1 MTNQLLE
8 KQTKEKIIKKKG
20 KIMRIN
26 DLTQFQIEA
35 VENRENFLSKFR
47 EKGISNAEKLK
58 EIKTKLYLGDFRGRK
73 VNFYVTFSPNIIE
86 CKSNIDLETIGR
98 NFGELTTYQN
108 GRIKSFI
115 GNYPT
120 TRKGGSNIT
129 QITLAY
135 LMAFS
140 HICTYKKVGYVNDRP
155 SKELVR
161 ELMYLTMPEAETSE
175 DSKMYGVT
183 WYTVIKAWNLEPS
196 EDYHLYKR
204 YFNGCVDTDLKNMKE
219 VKNPKENRRA
229 S

>member
-1 MTNQLLE
+1 
-8 KQTKEKIIKKKG
+8 
-20 KIMRIN
+20 MRIN
-26 DLTQFQIEA
+26 DLTQFQIEE
-35 VENRENFLSKFR
+35 VEKRENFLSKFR
-47 EKGISNAEKLK
+47 EIGISNAEKLK

-73 VNFYVTFSPNIIE
+73 VNFYVTFSPNNIE

-98 NFGELTTYQN
+98 YFDDLNTYEN
-108 GRIKSFI
+108 GRIKSFV

-135 LMAFS
+135 LMAFT
-140 HICTYKKVGYVNDRP
+140 HICTYKKVGFVNDRP

-161 ELMYLTMPEAETSE
+161 ELMYLTMPEAETND

-183 WYTVIKAWNLEPS
+183 WFTVVKAWNLEPS

-219 VKNPKENRRA
+219 LEKPKVDKKV

>member
-1 MTNQLLE
+1 
-8 KQTKEKIIKKKG
+8 
-20 KIMRIN
+20 MRIN
-26 DLTQFQIEA
+26 DLTQFQIEG
-35 VENRENFLSKFR
+35 VEKRKNFLFKFR
-47 EKGISNAEKLK
+47 EIGISNAEKLK

-73 VNFYVTFSPNIIE
+73 VNFYVTFSPNNIE
-86 CKSNIDLETIGR
+86 CKSNIDLGTIGR
-98 NFGELTTYQN
+98 YFDDLNTYEN
-108 GRIKSFI
+108 GRIKSFV

-135 LMAFS
+135 LMAFT
-140 HICTYKKVGYVNDRP
+140 HICTYKKVGFVNDRP

-161 ELMYLTMPEAETSE
+161 ELMYLTMPEAETND

-183 WYTVIKAWNLEPS
+183 WFTVIKAWNLEPS

-204 YFNGCVDTDLKNMKE
+204 YFNGCVNTDLKNMKE
-219 VKNPKENRRA
+219 IEKPKENRRA

>member
-1 MTNQLLE
+1 
-8 KQTKEKIIKKKG
+8 
-20 KIMRIN
+20 MRIN
-26 DLTQFQIEA
+26 DLTQFQIEE
-35 VENRENFLSKFR
+35 VEKRENFLSKFR
-47 EKGISNAEKLK
+47 EIGISNAEKLK

-73 VNFYVTFSPNIIE
+73 VNFYVTFSPNNIE

-98 NFGELTTYQN
+98 YFDDLNTYEN
-108 GRIKSFI
+108 GRIKSFV

-135 LMAFS
+135 LMAFT
-140 HICTYKKVGYVNDRP
+140 HICTYKKVGFINDRP

-161 ELMYLTMPEAETSE
+161 ELMYLTMPEAETND

-183 WYTVIKAWNLEPS
+183 WFTVVKAWNLEPS

-219 VKNPKENRRA
+219 LEKPKVDKKV

>member
-1 MTNQLLE
+1 M
-8 KQTKEKIIKKKG
+8 K
-20 KIMRIN
+20 IN

-47 EKGISNAEKLK
+47 EIGISNAEKLK

-73 VNFYVTFSPNIIE
+73 VNFYVTFSPNNIE
-86 CKSNIDLETIGR
+86 CKSNIDLEIIGR
-98 NFGELTTYQN
+98 YFDELNTYEN
-108 GRIKSFI
+108 GRIKSFV

-135 LMAFS
+135 LMAFT
-140 HICTYKKVGYVNDRP
+140 HICTYKKVGFVNDRP

-161 ELMYLTMPEAETSE
+161 ELMYLTMPEAETSD

-183 WYTVIKAWNLEPS
+183 WFTVVKAWNLEPS

-219 VKNPKENRRA
+219 LKKHKENKKA

>member
-1 MTNQLLE
+1 
-8 KQTKEKIIKKKG
+8 
-20 KIMRIN
+20 MRIN

-47 EKGISNAEKLK
+47 EKGISNARKLK

-73 VNFYVTFSPNIIE
+73 VNFYVTFTPNNIE

-98 NFGELTTYQN
+98 NFGELNTYQN

-183 WYTVIKAWNLEPS
+183 WYTVIKAWNLQPS

-219 VKNPKENRRA
+219 VKKPKENRRA

>member
-1 MTNQLLE
+1 
-8 KQTKEKIIKKKG
+8 
-20 KIMRIN
+20 MRIN

-35 VENRENFLSKFR
+35 VENRENFLFKFR
-47 EKGISNAEKLK
+47 EKGISNAKKLK

-73 VNFYVTFSPNIIE
+73 VNFYVTFTPNNIE

-98 NFGELTTYQN
+98 NFGELNSYQN
-108 GRIKSFI
+108 GRIKSFV

-135 LMAFS
+135 LMAFT
-140 HICTYKKVGYVNDRP
+140 HICTYKKVGFVNDRP

-161 ELMYLTMPEAETSE
+161 ELMYLTMPEAETSD

-183 WYTVIKAWNLEPS
+183 WFTVVKAWNLEPS

-219 VKNPKENRRA
+219 LKKHKENKKA

>member
-1 MTNQLLE
+1 
-8 KQTKEKIIKKKG
+8 
-20 KIMRIN
+20 MRIN

-73 VNFYVTFSPNIIE
+73 VNFYVTFTPNNIE

-98 NFGELTTYQN
+98 NFDELNTYQN

-140 HICTYKKVGYVNDRP
+140 HICTYKKVGYVDDRP

-183 WYTVIKAWNLEPS
+183 WYTVIKAWNLQPS

-219 VKNPKENRRA
+219 VKKPKENRRA

>member
-1 MTNQLLE
+1 
-8 KQTKEKIIKKKG
+8 
-20 KIMRIN
+20 MRIN

-58 EIKTKLYLGDFRGRK
+58 EIKTKLYLGDYRGRK
-73 VNFYVTFSPNIIE
+73 VNFYVTFSPNNIE

-98 NFGELTTYQN
+98 NFGELITYQN

-183 WYTVIKAWNLEPS
+183 WYTVINAWNLEPS

-219 VKNPKENRRA
+219 VKKPKENRRA

>member
-1 MTNQLLE
+1 
-8 KQTKEKIIKKKG
+8 
-20 KIMRIN
+20 MRIN
-26 DLTQFQIEA
+26 DLTQFQIEE
-35 VENRENFLSKFR
+35 VEKRENFLSKFR
-47 EKGISNAEKLK
+47 EIGISNAEKLK

-73 VNFYVTFSPNIIE
+73 VNFYVTFSPNNIE

-98 NFGELTTYQN
+98 YFDDLNTYEN
-108 GRIKSFI
+108 GRIKSFV

-135 LMAFS
+135 LLAFT
-140 HICTYKKVGYVNDRP
+140 HICTYKKVGFVNDRP

-161 ELMYLTMPEAETSE
+161 ELMYLTMPEAETND

-183 WYTVIKAWNLEPS
+183 WFTVIKAWNLEPS

-204 YFNGCVDTDLKNMKE
+204 YFNGCVNTDLKNMKE
-219 VKNPKENRRA
+219 IEKPKENRRA

>member
-1 MTNQLLE
+1 
-8 KQTKEKIIKKKG
+8 
-20 KIMRIN
+20 MRIN

-73 VNFYVTFSPNIIE
+73 VNFYVTFSPNNIE

-175 DSKMYGVT
+175 DSKIYGVT

>member
-1 MTNQLLE
+1 M
-8 KQTKEKIIKKKG
+8 K
-20 KIMRIN
+20 IN

-47 EKGISNAEKLK
+47 EKGIENAEKLK
-58 EIKTKLYLGDFRGRK
+58 EIKTKLYLGDFKGRK
-73 VNFYVTFSPNIIE
+73 VNFYVTFSPNNIE
-86 CKSNIDLETIGR
+86 CKSNIDLETIGK
-98 NFGELTTYQN
+98 NFDELITYQN

-115 GNYPT
+115 GHYPT

-129 QITLAY
+129 PMTLAY
-135 LMAFS
+135 LMAFT
-140 HICTYKKVGYVNDRP
+140 HICTYKKVGFVNDRP
-155 SKELVR
+155 SRELVR

-183 WYTVIKAWNLEPS
+183 WFTVIKAWNLEQS

-204 YFNGCVDTDLKNMKE
+204 YFNDCVNTDLKNMKVVE
-219 VKNPKENRRA
+219 KHKEKRKA

>member
-1 MTNQLLE
+1 
-8 KQTKEKIIKKKG
+8 
-20 KIMRIN
+20 MRIN

-35 VENRENFLSKFR
+35 VGSRENFLSKFR
-47 EKGISNAEKLK
+47 EIGISNAEKLK

-73 VNFYVTFSPNIIE
+73 VNFYVTFSPNNIE

>member
-1 MTNQLLE
+1 
-8 KQTKEKIIKKKG
+8 
-20 KIMRIN
+20 MRIN

-73 VNFYVTFSPNIIE
+73 VNFYVTFSPNNIE

-98 NFGELTTYQN
+98 NFGELNTYQN

-161 ELMYLTMPEAETSE
+161 ELMYLTMPEAETSD

-204 YFNGCVDTDLKNMKE
+204 YFNGFVDTDLKNMKE
-219 VKNPKENRRA
+219 VTNPKENRRA

>member
-1 MTNQLLE
+1 M
-8 KQTKEKIIKKKG
+8 K
-20 KIMRIN
+20 IN

-73 VNFYVTFSPNIIE
+73 VNFYVTFSPNNIE

>member
-1 MTNQLLE
+1 
-8 KQTKEKIIKKKG
+8 
-20 KIMRIN
+20 MRIN

-47 EKGISNAEKLK
+47 EKGIENAEKLK
-58 EIKTKLYLGDFRGRK
+58 EIKTKLYLGDFKGRK
-73 VNFYVTFSPNIIE
+73 VNFYVTFSPNNIE
-86 CKSNIDLETIGR
+86 CKSNIDLETIGK
-98 NFGELTTYQN
+98 NFDELNTYQN

-115 GNYPT
+115 GHYPT

-129 QITLAY
+129 PMTLAY
-135 LMAFS
+135 LMAFI
-140 HICTYKKVGYVNDRP
+140 HICTYKKVGFVNDRP

-183 WYTVIKAWNLEPS
+183 WFTVIKAWSLEPS
-196 EDYHLYKR
+196 DDYHLYKR
-204 YFNGCVDTDLKNMKE
+204 YFNDCVNTDLKNMKE
-219 VKNPKENRRA
+219 VEKPKEKRKA

>member
-1 MTNQLLE
+1 M
-8 KQTKEKIIKKKG
+8 K
-20 KIMRIN
+20 IN

-47 EKGISNAEKLK
+47 EIGISNAEKLK

-73 VNFYVTFSPNIIE
+73 VNFYVTFSPNNVE
-86 CKSNIDLETIGR
+86 CKSNIDLEIIGR
-98 NFGELTTYQN
+98 DFDDLNTYQN
-108 GRIKSFI
+108 GRIKSFV

-135 LMAFS
+135 LMAFT
-140 HICTYKKVGYVNDRP
+140 HICTYKKVGFVNDRP

-161 ELMYLTMPEAETSE
+161 ELMYLTMPEAETND

-183 WYTVIKAWNLEPS
+183 WFTVIKAWNLEPS

-219 VKNPKENRRA
+219 IEKPKENRRA

>member
-1 MTNQLLE
+1 
-8 KQTKEKIIKKKG
+8 
-20 KIMRIN
+20 MRIN
-26 DLTQFQIEA
+26 DLTQFQIEE
-35 VENRENFLSKFR
+35 VEKREDFLSKFR
-47 EKGISNAEKLK
+47 EIGISNAEKLK

-73 VNFYVTFSPNIIE
+73 VNFYVTFSPNNIE

-98 NFGELTTYQN
+98 YFDDLNTYEN
-108 GRIKSFI
+108 GRIKSFV

-135 LMAFS
+135 LMAFT
-140 HICTYKKVGYVNDRP
+140 HICTYKKVGFVNDRP

-161 ELMYLTMPEAETSE
+161 ELMYLTMPEAETND

-183 WYTVIKAWNLEPS
+183 WFTVIKAWNLEPS

-219 VKNPKENRRA
+219 IEKPKANKRA

>member
-1 MTNQLLE
+1 
-8 KQTKEKIIKKKG
+8 
-20 KIMRIN
+20 MRIN
-26 DLTQFQIEA
+26 DLTQFQIEE
-35 VENRENFLSKFR
+35 VEKRENFLSKFR
-47 EKGISNAEKLK
+47 EIGISNAGKLK

-73 VNFYVTFSPNIIE
+73 VNFYVTFSPNNIE

-98 NFGELTTYQN
+98 NFDDLNTYQN
-108 GRIKSFI
+108 GRIKSFV

-135 LMAFS
+135 LMAFN
-140 HICTYKKVGYVNDRP
+140 HICTYKKVGFVNDRP

-161 ELMYLTMPEAETSE
+161 ELMYLTMPEAETSN

-183 WYTVIKAWNLEPS
+183 WFTVIKAWNLEPS

-219 VKNPKENRRA
+219 LEKPKENRRA

>member
-1 MTNQLLE
+1 M
-8 KQTKEKIIKKKG
+8 K
-20 KIMRIN
+20 IN

-47 EKGISNAEKLK
+47 EIGISNAEKLK

-73 VNFYVTFSPNIIE
+73 VNFYVTFSPNNIE
-86 CKSNIDLETIGR
+86 CRSNIDLETIGR
-98 NFGELTTYQN
+98 NFDDLNTYQN
-108 GRIKSFI
+108 GRIKSFV

-140 HICTYKKVGYVNDRP
+140 HICTYKKVGFVNDRP

-161 ELMYLTMPEAETSE
+161 ELMYLTMPEAETNG

-183 WYTVIKAWNLEPS
+183 WFTVIKAWNLEPS

-219 VKNPKENRRA
+219 LEKPRENRKV

>member
-1 MTNQLLE
+1 
-8 KQTKEKIIKKKG
+8 
-20 KIMRIN
+20 MRIN

-35 VENRENFLSKFR
+35 VKSRENYLSKFR
-47 EKGISNAEKLK
+47 EIGISNAEKLK

-73 VNFYVTFSPNIIE
+73 VNFYVTFSPNDIE

-98 NFGELTTYQN
+98 NFEDLNTYQN
-108 GRIKSFI
+108 GRIKSFV

-135 LMAFS
+135 LMAFT
-140 HICTYKKVGYVNDRP
+140 HICTYKKVGFVNDRP

-161 ELMYLTMPEAETSE
+161 ELMYLTMPEAETND

-183 WYTVIKAWNLEPS
+183 WFTVIKAWNLEPS

-219 VKNPKENRRA
+219 LKKHKENKKA

>member
-1 MTNQLLE
+1 
-8 KQTKEKIIKKKG
+8 
-20 KIMRIN
+20 MRIN

-47 EKGISNAEKLK
+47 EIGISNAEKLK

-73 VNFYVTFSPNIIE
+73 VNFYVTFSPNNIE

-98 NFGELTTYQN
+98 YFDELNTYEN
-108 GRIKSFI
+108 GRIKSFV

-135 LMAFS
+135 LMAFT
-140 HICTYKKVGYVNDRP
+140 HICTYKKVGFVNDRP

-183 WYTVIKAWNLEPS
+183 WFTVIKAWNLEPS

-219 VKNPKENRRA
+219 LEKPKENRKA

>member
-1 MTNQLLE
+1 
-8 KQTKEKIIKKKG
+8 
-20 KIMRIN
+20 MRIN

-47 EKGISNAEKLK
+47 EKGISNAKKLK

-73 VNFYVTFSPNIIE
+73 VNFYVTFSPINIE

-98 NFGELTTYQN
+98 NFGELNTYQN

-183 WYTVIKAWNLEPS
+183 WYTVIKAWNLQPS

-219 VKNPKENRRA
+219 VTNPKENRRA

>member
-1 MTNQLLE
+1 
-8 KQTKEKIIKKKG
+8 
-20 KIMRIN
+20 MRIN

-47 EKGISNAEKLK
+47 EKGISNAEKLN

-73 VNFYVTFSPNIIE
+73 VNFYVTFSPNNIE

-98 NFGELTTYQN
+98 YFDDLNTYEN
-108 GRIKSFI
+108 GRIKSFV

-135 LMAFS
+135 LMAFT
-140 HICTYKKVGYVNDRP
+140 HICTYKKVGFVNNRP

-161 ELMYLTMPEAETSE
+161 ELMYLTMPEAETNN

-183 WYTVIKAWNLEPS
+183 WFTVIKAWNLEPS

-219 VKNPKENRRA
+219 LKKPKENKKA

>member
-1 MTNQLLE
+1 M
-8 KQTKEKIIKKKG
+8 K
-20 KIMRIN
+20 IN

-73 VNFYVTFSPNIIE
+73 VNFYVTFSPNNIE

-175 DSKMYGVT
+175 DSKIYGVT

>member
-1 MTNQLLE
+1 
-8 KQTKEKIIKKKG
+8 
-20 KIMRIN
+20 MRIN
-26 DLTQFQIEA
+26 DLTQFQIEE
-35 VENRENFLSKFR
+35 VEKRENFLSKFR
-47 EKGISNAEKLK
+47 EIGISNAEKLK

-73 VNFYVTFSPNIIE
+73 VNFYVTFSPNNIE
-86 CKSNIDLETIGR
+86 CESNIDLETIGR
-98 NFGELTTYQN
+98 YFDDLNTYEN
-108 GRIKSFI
+108 GRIKSFV

-135 LMAFS
+135 LMAFT
-140 HICTYKKVGYVNDRP
+140 HICTYKKVGFVNDRP

-161 ELMYLTMPEAETSE
+161 ELMYLTMPEAETND

-183 WYTVIKAWNLEPS
+183 WFTVVKAWNLEPS

-219 VKNPKENRRA
+219 LKKHKENKKA

>member
-1 MTNQLLE
+1 
-8 KQTKEKIIKKKG
+8 
-20 KIMRIN
+20 MRIN

-47 EKGISNAEKLK
+47 EKGIENAEKLK
-58 EIKTKLYLGDFRGRK
+58 EIKTKLYLGDFKGRK
-73 VNFYVTFSPNIIE
+73 VNFYVTFSPNNIE
-86 CKSNIDLETIGR
+86 CKSNIDLETIGK
-98 NFGELTTYQN
+98 NFDELNTYQN

-115 GNYPT
+115 GHYPT

-129 QITLAY
+129 PMTLAY
-135 LMAFS
+135 LMAFT
-140 HICTYKKVGYVNDRP
+140 HICTYKKVGFVNDRP

-183 WYTVIKAWNLEPS
+183 WFTVIKAWSLEPS
-196 EDYHLYKR
+196 DDYHLYKR
-204 YFNGCVDTDLKNMKE
+204 YFNDCVNTDLKNMKE
-219 VKNPKENRRA
+219 VEKPKEKRKA